1 MEEAMNTMIR
11 FDPFDNMLIPEL
23 FKGRG
28 FASNLPWP
36 ADLAVDF
43 KVDVSE
49 SDKEYRVM
57 AELPGI
63 AKDDITIAVERDML
77 TIGAEVRKES
87 VEKAGERL
95 VRSERFIGTL
105 RRSFSL
111 GADVDADKVVANYDN
126 GMLSLT
132 LPKKVPGSMKRIMV
146 S

>member
-28 FASNLPWP
+28 FANNLPWP
-36 ADLAVDF
+36 ADFAVDF

-49 SDKEYRVM
+49 NDKEYRVM
-57 AELPGI
+57 AELPGV
-63 AKDDITIAVERDML
+63 AKDDITIAVERDVL

-95 VRSERFIGTL
+95 VRSERFIGDM

-111 GADVDADKVVANYDN
+111 GADVDAEKVVARYEN
-126 GMLSLT
+126 GVLALT

>member
-1 MEEAMNTMIR
+1 MNTMIR
-11 FDPFDNMLIPEL
+11 FDPFDNMLFPEM

-36 ADLAVDF
+36 ADLPVDF
-43 KVDVSE
+43 KVDVTE

-57 AELPGI
+57 AELPGV

-87 VEKAGERL
+87 MEKADERL
-95 VRSERFIGTL
+95 VRSERFVGCL

-126 GMLSLT
+126 GMLLLT
-132 LPKKVPGSMKRIMV
+132 LPKKVTGSMKRIMV